1 MLMCMNATAIP
12 NAFIP
17 SAAQVIDGVHWLMFH
32 NEGTFEAYKA
42 MPNGLLYEG
51 RKYGKTGWNSD
62 THTVHY
68 KEMPLAIPC

>member
-1 MLMCMNATAIP
+1 MCMNATPIL

-17 SAAQVIDGVHWLMFH
+17 SAVQVLDGKHWMMFH

-42 MPNGLLYEG
+42 MPNALEYEG

-68 KEMPLAIPC
+68 KEMSLAIAC